1 MRGLLQDPR
10 GQNRSCCPQTPA
22 FSSTSSG
29 CRSLSDQDQ
38 CAGPPE
44 NIDDDDDVNVPDD
57 EKEEEDEEK
66 KEKDEKEDIH
76 RELWRKGGGE

>member
-1 MRGLLQDPR
+1 MRGWLQDPR

-29 CRSLSDQDQ
+29 CRSLFDQDQ

-44 NIDDDDDVNVPDD
+44 NMGDDLHVPDD
-57 EKEEEDEEK
+57 EKKSEDEERKEEEEDE
-66 KEKDEKEDIH
+66 DNH